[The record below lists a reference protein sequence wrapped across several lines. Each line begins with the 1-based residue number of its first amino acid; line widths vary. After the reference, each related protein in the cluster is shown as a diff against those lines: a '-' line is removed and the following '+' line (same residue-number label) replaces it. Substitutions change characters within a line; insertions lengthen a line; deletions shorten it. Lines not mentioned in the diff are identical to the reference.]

1 MFSTV
6 QSNAQGRRLAVAR
19 PTEPR
24 LFGDGVVEFAE
35 VMAQLD
41 PVRCGF
47 DRDEVSTVEASWRCD
62 DADFYWCGGFVV
74 RLRDG
79 RRAYIE
85 GSRTPVYDEREPA
98 PETYTLHWEF
108 DAWLIADEP
117 YRSLTPLQ
125 APSPVPWEEAPQRLN
140 EFLKRSASP
149 A

>member
-1 MFSTV
+1 M
-6 QSNAQGRRLAVAR
+6 
-19 PTEPR
+19 
-24 LFGDGVVEFAE
+24 
-35 VMAQLD
+35 MQLD

-47 DRDEVSTVEASWRCD
+47 GMDEVSSVEASWRFD
-62 DADFYWCGGFVV
+62 DVDFYWCGGFVV

-108 DAWLIADEP
+108 DAWLIADQP
-117 YRSLTPLQ
+117 YHSLTPLQ
-125 APSPVPWEEAPQRLN
+125 ALQPASWDEAPERLN

>member
-1 MFSTV
+1 MLSPV
-6 QSNAQGRRLAVAR
+6 PASVEAARLATVR
-19 PTEPR
+19 QIEPR
-24 LFGDGVVEFAE
+24 PLTDSVFEFAE
-35 VMAQLD
+35 AMKQLD

-47 DRDEVSTVEASWRCD
+47 DMNEVSSVEATWRFD

-108 DAWLIADEP
+108 DVWLIADEP
-117 YRSLTPLQ
+117 YQSLTPLQ
-125 APSPVPWEEAPQRLN
+125 ARSPVSWEEAPERLN
-140 EFLKRSASP
+140 EFLNLLASP